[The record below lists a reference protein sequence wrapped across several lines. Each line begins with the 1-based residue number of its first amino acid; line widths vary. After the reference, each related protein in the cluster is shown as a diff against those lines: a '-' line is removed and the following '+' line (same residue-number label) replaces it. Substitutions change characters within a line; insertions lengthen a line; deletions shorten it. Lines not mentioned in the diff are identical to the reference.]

1 MSYIGNQPQY
11 ASFLSDT
18 FSGNGSTT
26 VYTMAVAPANTA
38 AVLVAIWGVLQD
50 PTTYG
55 VVGRTLTFSQAPPAG
70 TGNISVRYLALPAS
84 NVTTTAYRSV
94 TEFTATAGQTTFT
107 PASYTPG
114 FINVFRSGVRL
125 GTSNFTATNGVTVVL
140 TNAAAAGDL
149 ITIESFFVS
158 SVLNAIP
165 SVSGAVSS
173 SLLDTTGQSGS
184 GAMILPTGTTAQ
196 RPASPV
202 AGMTRM
208 NTTTGNPEWWDTA
221 SAQWIPYSDGRPYA
235 VDYLVVAGGGGG
247 GGGEATNGFG
257 GGGAGGGA
265 GGYISATANI
275 TPGQL
280 YSIIIGGGGAGGTSV
295 GNVPSPSSS
304 SGSPGSG
311 SSLSGLGISATAIAG
326 GFGAQDENSAG
337 GNGGSGGGAGGDS
350 GGQPAGS
357 GTSGQG
363 NAGAQ
368 TQASR
373 SGGGGGGAGSIAT
386 TRTGGNGSTWLNGTT
401 YAGGGGGGAGGAST
415 STAPG
420 GTGGGG
426 TGAATTGNS
435 AANAGDGGNT
445 PGGANTGGGGGG
457 DAASRNAGG
466 KAGGSGIVIIRYAGS
481 QRALGGTISSAGGF
495 TFHTFTSSGT
505 YTA

>member
-1 MSYIGNQPQY
+1 MSYIGNQPSNT
-11 ASFLSDT
+11 SFLSDT
-18 FSGNGSTT
+18 FSGNGTTT
-26 VYTMAVAPANTA
+26 VFTMAVAPANTA
-38 AVLVAIWGVLQD
+38 AVIVAIWGVLQD

-55 VVGRTLTFSQAPPAG
+55 VVGRILTFSQAPPAG

-84 NVTTTAYRSV
+84 NITTTAYRSV

-125 GTSNFTATNGVTVVL
+125 GASNYTATNGVTVTL
-140 TNAAAAGDL
+140 NNAAAAGDL
-149 ITIESFFVS
+149 ISIESFFVS

-165 SVSGAVSS
+165 AVSGQITPT
-173 SLLDTTGQSGS
+173 LLDSTSQSGS

-196 RPASPV
+196 RPVAPV

-221 SAQWIPYSDGRPYA
+221 SAQWIPYSDARPYT

-295 GNVPSPSSS
+295 GNVPSPAST

-311 SSLSGLGISATAIAG
+311 SSLSGAVISATAIAG
-326 GFGAQDENSAG
+326 GFGAQDENTLG
-337 GNGGSGGGAGGDS
+337 GSGGSGGGTGGDS
-350 GGQPAGS
+350 VGAGGS
-357 GTSGQG
+357 GTTGQG
-363 NAGAQ
+363 NAGAANQ
-368 TQASR
+368 GSR
-373 SGGGGGGAGSIAT
+373 SGGGGGGAGAIAT
-386 TRTGGNGSTWLNGTT
+386 SRNGGNGSTWLNGTT

-481 QRALGGTISSAGGF
+481 QRALGGTVSSAGGF

>member
-326 GFGAQDENSAG
+326 GFGAQDENTLG
-337 GNGGSGGGAGGDS
+337 GSGGSGGGTGGDS
-350 GGQPAGS
+350 SGAGGS
-357 GTSGQG
+357 GTTGQG
-363 NAGAQ
+363 NAGAANQ
-368 TQASR
+368 GSR

-481 QRALGGTISSAGGF
+481 QRALGGTVSSAGGF